1 VALRDE
7 GSDEDAVEA
16 DDRDAV
22 TPPTEAHQLDDHDDV
37 AESAEA
43 NVEAAGGTGP
53 RDEAGPRDQAPVA
66 GFGSGQETGADDK
79 AGTAD
84 TSEPRETISAA
95 VTEALPTA
103 ERVAAAEP
111 VAAAGA
117 SAAAEPVISAPA
129 EPVASA
135 PGWSFASA
143 AAEPAVSTPAEP
155 GASAPAEPTDS
166 APAWPGASA
175 PAEPTDSA
183 PAWPGA
189 SAPAEPSASAEDPA
203 PTLVDMVPGSL
214 AGAGAARAG
223 STAAGG
229 SPAAGGGAGSGNWIR
244 SITGG
249 AGRPSWK
256 IATGAGAA
264 ALVAVVLVIVV
275 AGQSAVASHKTHHKK
290 KIEPVRVLSVS
301 PGNGSTGV
309 NGASPIIVMYSGPV
323 TKHTPLPTLSPSIA
337 GSWQVSGDKATFT
350 PQVGFTENTHVTV
363 NIPAPTETA
372 TTAATSSSFTTG
384 QYSILRLDQLLSQ
397 LGYIPVAWT
406 PANSSGDIPATDA
419 GAQLAAAYDPPAGT
433 FTFDS
438 GYPAALTSQW
448 SVGTNNEIIDGA
460 VRTFEFDH
468 GLTMD
473 GDAGPHVW
481 RHLLNAIAKGEQN
494 PHGYTYVWVTQAGN
508 EHLILYHNG
517 QVAITSPVNTGIP
530 ASPTVDGTYPVY
542 LRYTVTQMIGTN
554 PDGSPY
560 DDTVYWVSYFNGGD
574 AVHAFPRAGYGWYQS
589 LGCVE
594 LPTYGST
601 AEDVWNLITYG
612 TLVTVTGPVA

>member
-1 VALRDE
+1 
-7 GSDEDAVEA
+7 VEA

-22 TPPTEAHQLDDHDDV
+22 TPPAEAHQLDDHDDV
-37 AESAEA
+37 PESAEA
-43 NVEAAGGTGP
+43 AVEAVGGAGP
-53 RDEAGPRDQAPVA
+53 RDEAGPGDQAPVD

-103 ERVAAAEP
+103 ERLGAAEP
-111 VAAAGA
+111 AAAAGA
-117 SAAAEPVISAPA
+117 SAAT

-143 AAEPAVSTPAEP
+143 AAEPVVSTPAEP
-155 GASAPAEPTDS
+155 VVSTPVELGVSTPAEPVASTPAEPT
-166 APAWPGASA
+166 
-175 PAEPTDSA
+175 
-183 PAWPGA
+183 
-189 SAPAEPSASAEDPA
+189 ASAEDPA

-223 STAAGG
+223 GTAAGG
-229 SPAAGGGAGSGNWIR
+229 STAAGGGAGSGNWIR

-249 AGRPSWK
+249 ARRSSWK

-290 KIEPVRVLSVS
+290 KAVPVRVLSVS
-301 PGNGSTGV
+301 PDNGSTGV
-309 NGASPIIVMYSGPV
+309 NGASPITVLYSGPV
-323 TKHTPLPTLSPSIA
+323 TTHTPLPTLSPGIA

-363 NIPAPTETA
+363 NIPAPTDTA